1 MAQVI
6 WFIMI
11 PFLMIIS
18 DYRYDSLFEF
28 FIEIMLAISAGYI
41 VFYAAA
47 SAIVWVKKGAPK
59 NV

>member
-1 MAQVI
+1 
-6 WFIMI
+6 MI